1 MWGIVEKIIDD
12 KVYVIFSDRSTGVYK
27 NNLGIKISEN
37 NEVEIIDDEIIN
49 IKNYNKD
56 LYIKIKKIENK
67 IKNINCN

>member
-27 NNLGIKISEN
+27 NDLGIKICEN
-37 NEVEIIDDEIIN
+37 NEVEIIDGKIVS
-49 IKNYNKD
+49 IKEFNED
-56 LYIKIKKIENK
+56 LYKKIKKIENK